1 MSVCIHHTSS
11 PVISQEEKQLLKEI
25 SGANR
30 YPVCRFELRSSREEE
45 LISTALDAVH
55 LERQDEEME
64 PVKARAQLLKSLE
77 EKGLL
82 VLYYD
87 LKSYVKKDYQPYHD
101 SDLFHLL
108 EQLVA
113 EGSQREGYLFDYA
126 FVKKGMAVLTCKGKY
141 AIR

>member
-25 SGANR
+25 ADANR
-30 YPVCRFELRSSREEE
+30 YPVCRFELRSSREDE

-87 LKSYVKKDYQPYHD
+87 LKSYVKKD
-101 SDLFHLL
+101 
-108 EQLVA
+108 
-113 EGSQREGYLFDYA
+113 
-126 FVKKGMAVLTCKGKY
+126 
-141 AIR
+141 

>member
-1 MSVCIHHTSS
+1 MRN
-11 PVISQEEKQLLKEI
+11 
-25 SGANR
+25 GAGEGTR
-30 YPVCRFELRSSREEE
+30 P
-45 LISTALDAVH
+45 AA
-55 LERQDEEME
+55 
-64 PVKARAQLLKSLE
+64 KSLE
-77 EKGLL
+77 EKACWC
-82 VLYYD
+82 YYD

>member
-25 SGANR
+25 AGANR
-30 YPVCRFELRSSREEE
+30 YPVCRFE

-64 PVKARAQLLKSLE
+64 PVKARARLLKSLE

-126 FVKKGMAVLTCKGKY
+126 FVKRGMAVLTCKGKY

>member
-1 MSVCIHHTSS
+1 MSVGIHHTSS

-25 SGANR
+25 AGANR
-30 YPVCRFELRSSREEE
+30 YPVCRFELRSSREDE

-64 PVKARAQLLKSLE
+64 PVKARAPLLKSLE

-82 VLYYD
+82 VLY
-87 LKSYVKKDYQPYHD
+87 YHD

-126 FVKKGMAVLTCKGKY
+126 FVKRGMAVLTCKGKY

>member
-30 YPVCRFELRSSREEE
+30 YPVCRFELRSSREDE

-64 PVKARAQLLKSLE
+64 PVKARARLLKSLE

-101 SDLFHLL
+101 KIGRAH
-108 EQLVA
+108 V
-113 EGSQREGYLFDYA
+113 
-126 FVKKGMAVLTCKGKY
+126 
-141 AIR
+141 

>member
-30 YPVCRFELRSSREEE
+30 YPVCRFELRSSREDE

-64 PVKARAQLLKSLE
+64 PVKARARLLKSLE
-77 EKGLL
+77 EKACWC
-82 VLYYD
+82 
-87 LKSYVKKDYQPYHD
+87 S
-101 SDLFHLL
+101 
-108 EQLVA
+108 
-113 EGSQREGYLFDYA
+113 
-126 FVKKGMAVLTCKGKY
+126 TT
-141 AIR
+141 I

>member
-1 MSVCIHHTSS
+1 MDERLYPSHQFAGHFAGRKSS
-11 PVISQEEKQLLKEI
+11 CSKRLPMQT
-25 SGANR
+25 AT
-30 YPVCRFELRSSREEE
+30 RSAALSCAAFREDE

-108 EQLVA
+108 RAAGGRRQPAGRLSV
-113 EGSQREGYLFDYA
+113 
-126 FVKKGMAVLTCKGKY
+126 
-141 AIR
+141 

>member
-30 YPVCRFELRSSREEE
+30 YPVCRFELRSSREDE
-45 LISTALDAVH
+45 LISTALDAVIWNGRMRNGAG
-55 LERQDEEME
+55 EGTR
-64 PVKARAQLLKSLE
+64 QLLKSLE

-82 VLYYD
+82 VLYYN